1 MRMEHGARGAAVA
14 RLVHAFHPAALAFA
28 GLAVVTAVLAGWLHV
43 GLGSALWE
51 SAYGRTLL
59 IKLAILSV
67 VVATCAY
74 NWLRVKPALCDDIGV
89 RRVRRSAAVGI
100 AVALLVLV
108 VTAVLVAT
116 PPPTEMPMPDTAI
129 GAP

>member
-1 MRMEHGARGAAVA
+1 MRMDHGARGAVVA
-14 RLVHAFHPAALAFA
+14 RLVHAFHPTALAFA
-28 GLAVVTAVLAGWLHV
+28 GLVVITGVLAGWLHV
-43 GLGSALWE
+43 GFGSALWE
-51 SAYGRTLL
+51 STYGRTLL

-67 VVATCAY
+67 VLGTGAY
-74 NWLRVKPALCDDIGV
+74 NWRRVKPALGDDIGV
-89 RRVRRSAAVGI
+89 RRIRRSATVEI
-100 AVALLVLV
+100 AVAVFVLV